1 MKTNCCQV
9 YDQRVTTQNLT
20 VILEIKSKDLDLSNT
35 VMLLKNN

>member
-9 YDQRVTTQNLT
+9 YDQRVITQNLT
-20 VILEIKSKDLDLSNT
+20 VILDIKSKDLDLSNT